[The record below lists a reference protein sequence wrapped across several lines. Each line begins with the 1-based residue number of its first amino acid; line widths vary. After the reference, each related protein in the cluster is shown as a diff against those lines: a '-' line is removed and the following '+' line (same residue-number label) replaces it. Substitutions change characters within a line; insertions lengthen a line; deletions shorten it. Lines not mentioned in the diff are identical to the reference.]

1 MKLWKNDRNRE
12 EWELT
17 YEEIADRF
25 IKSKYNS
32 PDLLDREAALA
43 LFIESENGLNS
54 VWTKSI
60 SDKVIWSLYQTHI
73 LGLIGALL
81 MLIFPNPL
89 RPILNVLKKRINEL
103 KR

>member
-1 MKLWKNDRNRE
+1 MKLWKKVNGK

-25 IKSKYNS
+25 IKSEYNAS
-32 PDLLDREAALA
+32 YLLDREAALA
-43 LFIESENGLNS
+43 LFIESKDGLNS

-60 SDKVIWSLYQTHI
+60 LDKVIWLLRSIHI
-73 LGLIGALL
+73 LGLIGVLL

-89 RPILNVLKKRINEL
+89 RPVMDVLKKRIKEL